1 MNFLEAM
8 RKVRDEGKRVRR
20 TDKPGEGI
28 VYKDEDGIYRESFGG
43 GEYYFIVVEKYLDT
57 LIDSTWEVV
66 DDNEVV

>member
-28 VYKDEDGIYRESFGG
+28 VYKDEDGIYRE
-43 GEYYFIVVEKYLDT
+43 T
-57 LIDSTWEVV
+57 
-66 DDNEVV
+66 

>member
-43 GEYYFIVVEKYLDT
+43 GEYYFIVVERHLDT

-66 DDNEVV
+66 E